1 MDNVGVFLVLIGA
14 VGIWYFIKKQKDAQK
29 RNISIGLVVVGFL
42 LVGIFGEPSDA
53 EQATPESTVESTIS
67 SSELQVIEESKEV
80 ERLAEEEAA
89 AKAKEE
95 EEKANADKKAKEEAE
110 RIERANI
117 MNLEGEAT
125 TEQKSVLND
134 LAQQQFKEMF
144 PYKGSKINSILGVS
158 KDWRAI
164 DGEWYYRADAV
175 IVNAFDAKLETE
187 VIIKIVPETESSG
200 FVTIEAQ

>member
-95 EEKANADKKAKEEAE
+95 EEKAKADKKAKEEAE
-110 RIERANI
+110 RIERADI

-125 TEQKSVLND
+125 TEQKAVLND